1 MDLSTITLILGAAA
15 VAGGVVGV
23 VKTERLIVFLKGFP
37 RSVSVGVALTLIATA
52 WFVYNL
58 SQESIADF
66 AAFKD
71 KLLLGF
77 AALGIMTCIYV
88 KDYLGSRGLALVMLL
103 LANEMV
109 NAARW
114 EETPWR
120 LVITTWAYVM
130 AVGGMWFTISPWR
143 VRDLIEWVT
152 VSPQKVKQLSMVR
165 IGLGVGLL
173 ALGALVY

>member
-1 MDLSTITLILGAAA
+1 MELSKLTLILGAVA
-15 VAGGVVGV
+15 VAGGTAGL
-23 VKTERLIVFLKGFP
+23 VKTEGLIAFLKGFP
-37 RSVSVGVALTLIATA
+37 RSVPVGAGLTLVSTL

-58 SQESIADF
+58 SQENIADF

-77 AALGIMTCIYV
+77 AALGILTCVYV
-88 KDYLGSRGLALVMLL
+88 RDYLGSRGLALFLLL

-120 LVITTWAYVM
+120 LVITTMGYLM
-130 AVGGMWFTISPWR
+130 AIAGMWFTISPWR
-143 VRDLIEWVT
+143 VRDLIDWAVT
-152 VSPQKVKQLSMVR
+152 TPDKVKRLSMAR
-165 IGLGVGLL
+165 IGVGVGLL
-173 ALGALVY
+173 ALGAFVY